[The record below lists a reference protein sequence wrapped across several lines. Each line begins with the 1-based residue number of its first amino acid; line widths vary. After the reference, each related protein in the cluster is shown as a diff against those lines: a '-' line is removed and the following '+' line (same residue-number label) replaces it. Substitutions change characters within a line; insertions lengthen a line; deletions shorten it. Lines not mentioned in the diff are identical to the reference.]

1 MLRTRHWDRA
11 TIDGLEL
18 EYTLRGSGDPVVLI
32 HTGVCANFF
41 APLAEEPALA
51 DQHRVLLPLSPCWL
65 RGQPRLD
72 GPVSIA
78 EQAAHCRSLM
88 SDLGIG
94 KAHIVGYSSSAMMA
108 LQLALD
114 TSSVVQ
120 SLALLDAARP
130 APPSEVQRAFVETVV
145 RPALQQ
151 YQAGDKAGAVDI
163 WMQGTCG
170 PTTDWCWTG
179 CCQVPLLRPWP
190 TRTRFSA
197 GAPRGA
203 SVVVHRG
210 GGPPRHAAGPAG
222 SWRAEPAH
230 VPRAPRPVARMATS
244 HRVFFVLPAATYLLQ
259 VGETRAAWPRRLRT
273 SSPGTRSRPQPD
285 Q

>member
-18 EYTLRGSGDPVVLI
+18 KYTLCGSGDPVVLI
-32 HTGVCANFF
+32 HAGVCADFF
-41 APLAEEPALA
+41 TPLAQETALA
-51 DQHRVLLPLSPCWL
+51 DHYRVLLYL
-65 RGQPRLD
+65 RAGYADSRRLD

-78 EQAAHCRSLM
+78 EQAAHCWALM

-94 KAHIVGYSSSAMMA
+94 KAHIVGHSSSAMMA

-145 RPALQQ
+145 RPALHQ
-151 YQAGDKAGAVDI
+151 YQVGDKAGAVDI

-170 PTTDWCWTG
+170 PN
-179 CCQVPLLRPWP
+179 
-190 TRTRFSA
+190 
-197 GAPRGA
+197 
-203 SVVVHRG
+203 
-210 GGPPRHAAGPAG
+210 
-222 SWRAEPAH
+222 
-230 VPRAPRPVARMATS
+230 
-244 HRVFFVLPAATYLLQ
+244 Y
-259 VGETRAAWPRRLRT
+259 
-273 SSPGTRSRPQPD
+273 
-285 Q
+285 